1 MCVEAHKFPTQNWI
15 FHLFASNETLNS
27 TRAKKRVSS
36 HEMKWEKETRKGWR
50 VKVVWIKSK
59 WQPACNTETDHFS
72 HRCRLLRCHRQ
83 SHLFDFCG
91 AYQIAEHFKT
101 HYYISRVCASEEFE
115 SWSVSDFIDA
125 AFTML
130 VPFMDV
136 CVCAWN
142 TFCIPNSVIL
152 ITFDT
157 YKLRLSECV
166 RISVMAF
173 HNCKIDSIRSLA
185 HTPNAVHFLLYIS
198 PALSSTSLALLLLS
212 HFVMSRSIFKILRF
226 SDFICVCWIRRD
238 V

>member
-1 MCVEAHKFPTQNWI
+1 M
-15 FHLFASNETLNS
+15 
-27 TRAKKRVSS
+27 
-36 HEMKWEKETRKGWR
+36 
-50 VKVVWIKSK
+50 KVVWIKSK

-185 HTPNAVHFLLYIS
+185 HTHRMLFTFC
-198 PALSSTSLALLLLS
+198 STSLRHCRRHRWHCCCS
-212 HFVMSRSIFKILRF
+212 HISWCHVQFSRFYDFLILYAFVEFAGTCKS
-226 SDFICVCWIRRD
+226 
-238 V
+238 